1 MYVFPIIYYFKFFFD
16 IYIIKWQMH
25 YLYMNNLWS
34 NFMDK
39 AELGNKRIC
48 NSCGTKFYDLKKEV
62 PICPKCGA
70 EFIIKIKPR
79 LGRPPLNKNAQNIQK
94 DNKVEAAQTPSEI
107 DNKAEDNIDEE
118 MQDLISIDDID
129 EDIIDENNDIE
140 IESEIEIENDEEDS
154 DNIEGLTD
162 IDIEDKEEDT
172 NL

>member
-1 MYVFPIIYYFKFFFD
+1 
-16 IYIIKWQMH
+16 
-25 YLYMNNLWS
+25 
-34 NFMDK
+34 MDR
-39 AELGNKRIC
+39 AELGNKRLC

-94 DNKVEAAQTPSEI
+94 VDKVEAERDSAEI
-107 DNKAEDNIDEE
+107 DNKEEDSIEAEMEG
-118 MQDLISIDDID
+118 LISIDDID
-129 EDIIDENNDIE
+129 EDIIDEDNDIE
-140 IESEIEIENDEEDS
+140 IESEIEIENDED
-154 DNIEGLTD
+154 DANNIEGLTD

>member
-1 MYVFPIIYYFKFFFD
+1 
-16 IYIIKWQMH
+16 MH

-39 AELGNKRIC
+39 AELGNKRLC

-94 DNKVEAAQTPSEI
+94 DNKVEAEQTPSEI
-107 DNKAEDNIDEE
+107 DNN
-118 MQDLISIDDID
+118 
-129 EDIIDENNDIE
+129 
-140 IESEIEIENDEEDS
+140 EEDR
-154 DNIEGLTD
+154 N
-162 IDIEDKEEDT
+162 
-172 NL
+172 

>member
-1 MYVFPIIYYFKFFFD
+1 
-16 IYIIKWQMH
+16 MH

-39 AELGNKRIC
+39 AELGNKRLC

-94 DNKVEAAQTPSEI
+94 DNKVEAEQTPSEI
-107 DNKAEDNIDEE
+107 DNKEEDNIEEE
-118 MQDLISIDDID
+118 MQDLISIDSTTRLFFSKLIF
-129 EDIIDENNDIE
+129 ELLK
-140 IESEIEIENDEEDS
+140 SYS
-154 DNIEGLTD
+154 FVSY
-162 IDIEDKEEDT
+162 
-172 NL
+172 